1 MLDDSPPGG
10 SPARSQFT
18 ASPPRRFVY
27 PALLLLLAEQP
38 RHGYLLAEGL
48 RELGLGQV
56 DRHSV
61 YRTLGD
67 LAADGL
73 VLSWDEPPAAGTV
86 RHVYA
91 LTDRGVQVLEGWMSV
106 VAAERA
112 RLDLVLRRF
121 WYCNAHTLQS
131 PAGEAMPGDFEPAAP
146 PARPQRIE
154 FEVAGD
160 RSCLTV
166 EARSSLG
173 PIAFSTGR
181 LRGRVSAR
189 IEGGLVSVEEPP
201 QAYLEVELDSLQS
214 GNQLYDGELL
224 RRVDARRH
232 PIVKLELRR
241 VERFG
246 EGNCY
251 EAGGDLT
258 LRGTTQTI
266 QGSVT
271 ATLREDRRPAPR
283 GPEVIE
289 RCLTIAGEHI
299 LDIREWGIAQPSM
312 PVFKIYPDVRLR
324 LHLEADSVATAS

>member
-1 MLDDSPPGG
+1 MLDDAHPGV

-48 RELGLGQV
+48 RDMGLGQV

-61 YRTLGD
+61 YRALGD

-91 LTDRGVQVLEGWMSV
+91 LTDRGVQTLEEWMSV

-121 WYCNAHTLQS
+121 WYCNAHRLDPTDDES
-131 PAGEAMPGDFEPAAP
+131 PAGPFDAAAP
-146 PARPQRIE
+146 MSRPQRIE
-154 FEVAGD
+154 FEVAAD

-189 IEGGLVSVEEPP
+189 IDGGLVSVEEPP
-201 QAYLEVELDSLQS
+201 QAYLEVELDTLRS
-214 GNQLYDGELL
+214 GNPLYDGELL

-232 PIVKLELRR
+232 PLVKLELRR

-258 LRGTTQTI
+258 LRGVTHAI

-271 ATLREDRRPAPR
+271 ATLREDVRPVPR
-283 GPEVIE
+283 GSELID
-289 RCLTIAGEHI
+289 RCLTIAGEHT
-299 LDIREWGIAQPSM
+299 LDIREWAIAQPAM
-312 PVFKIYPDVRLR
+312 PVFKIYPDVRLH
-324 LHLEADSVATAS
+324 LHLEADSVAVAS

>member
-1 MLDDSPPGG
+1 
-10 SPARSQFT
+10 
-18 ASPPRRFVY
+18 
-27 PALLLLLAEQP
+27 
-38 RHGYLLAEGL
+38 
-48 RELGLGQV
+48 
-56 DRHSV
+56 
-61 YRTLGD
+61 
-67 LAADGL
+67 
-73 VLSWDEPPAAGTV
+73 V

-91 LTDRGVQVLEGWMSV
+91 LTDRGVQTLEEWMSV

-121 WYCNAHTLQS
+121 WYCSAHTLD
-131 PAGEAMPGDFEPAAP
+131 PRADEAAVVEVGAAP
-146 PARPQRIE
+146 PEGPRRIE

-201 QAYLEVELDSLQS
+201 QAYLEVELDSLRS
-214 GNQLYDGELL
+214 GNPLYDGELL

-232 PIVKLELRR
+232 PLVKLELRR

-258 LRGTTQTI
+258 LRGVTHAI

-271 ATLREDRRPAPR
+271 ATLREERRPVPR
-283 GPEVIE
+283 GPEFVD

-299 LDIREWGIAQPSM
+299 LDIREWTIAQPAM
-312 PVFKIYPDVRLR
+312 PVFKMYPDVRLR
-324 LHLEADSVATAS
+324 LHLEADSVAAAS